1 MFLQALWLNQNEPE
15 NWKKAKTI
23 CEKQDFINYRL
34 SNNLCCSSTNCAAR
48 WNWNV
53 EKACKEYSGNYYTEK
68 YSEKSV
74 ELKKKLKTEKTDK
87 KERRN
92 NEQEIEIEIE
102 IEKEEQGE
110 KDFVSLY
117 PGRPVSLLEKINL
130 TDLLDKWPSHCVPM
144 GGCVGKLTQGK

>member
-1 MFLQALWLNQNEPE
+1 MNQNEPE

-48 WNWNV
+48 WNWNA
-53 EKACKEYSGNYYTEK
+53 EKACKEYTGNYYTEK
-68 YSEKSV
+68 YSENNV
-74 ELKKKLKTEKTDK
+74 ALKTELKAEKTVK

-92 NEQEIEIEIE
+92 NKQEIEIE

-110 KDFVSLY
+110 TDFVSLY